1 MAVIKKE
8 DLITRLT
15 AFIGEEQ
22 NDDAISLIE
31 DVSDTLGDYDSKI
44 NDSTDW
50 KKKYEENDKEWRNK
64 YVTRFT
70 QGVVPE
76 EAQTPE
82 EEKEAPRT
90 YEELFS
96 VKE

>member
-15 AFIGEEQ
+15 AFIGEGQ

-50 KKKYEENDKEWRNK
+50 KKKYEDNDKEWRNK
-64 YVTRFT
+64 YVARFT
-70 QGVVPE
+70 QGVVQE
-76 EAQTPE
+76 EEQAP

-90 YEELFS
+90 YEELFT

>member
-1 MAVIKKE
+1 MAVMKKE

-50 KKKYEENDKEWRNK
+50 KNKYEENDKEWRNK
-64 YVTRFT
+64 YVARFT
-70 QGVVPE
+70 QGVVQE
-76 EAQTPE
+76 EEQTP

-90 YEELFS
+90 YEELFT